1 MPFNDIFEDFEN
13 DDDLRTRDDIFIALS
28 LIIDIILDSYK
39 IFGKHIRIRQGS
51 IDRRRYELSMFKL
64 SISSSYLIQIYG
76 TRIIA
81 WKSWSE
87 EFLHFSHL
95 EQKPVLLLDSHS
107 RNGYDSSWW
116 RRRERRVNIY
126 IYIYFDT
133 MRLCRI
139 KLVGRYTHSESI
151 HAVTWNVMNPDI
163 RWLCVIRQ
171 HNND

>member
-13 DDDLRTRDDIFIALS
+13 DDDLTTRDDIFTALS

-81 WKSWSE
+81 
-87 EFLHFSHL
+87 
-95 EQKPVLLLDSHS
+95 
-107 RNGYDSSWW
+107 
-116 RRRERRVNIY
+116 
-126 IYIYFDT
+126 
-133 MRLCRI
+133 
-139 KLVGRYTHSESI
+139 
-151 HAVTWNVMNPDI
+151 
-163 RWLCVIRQ
+163 
-171 HNND
+171 